1 MPLTNYRPAGKS
13 PEKSTPE
20 KANPEQVAKSSG
32 GINVEYYRLKH

>member
-13 PEKSTPE
+13 PEKATPE

-32 GINVEYYRLKH
+32 GSKC